1 MEHRV
6 TLLICAIACLIG
18 IDVMLCLRYAA
29 WGSTLAELLPFLFF
43 LILSEALILYSIFT
57 FKELINPFSVYG
69 IFIYTAGFSFLII
82 SDRQQTYSPLFIGII
97 LLSITSFIAG
107 GMAAH
112 KTTKLTFRNIIPTL
126 SPRLSFAFLL
136 LLLLLGIGVFVMEI
150 RQLGYVPILNLGNTA
165 LYDELNQNQ
174 VTPLHNFIVLN
185 SVLPAM
191 FYITFKRGLIPFW
204 VFLLCSLVSTF
215 IIVNFFSRQI
225 IVLFFFSMLIAVS
238 YYRKIQVLKLLSIAM
253 VCVILFII
261 LGQLRGGSAESST
274 LASVNDFLKQY
285 AGIYKPANIFET
297 YLSLYGGLNFT
308 TGNNI
313 AKLAVHDN
321 YVSYGAYALRPVV
334 GMLPVDTESIYP
346 MQYSAYSLLG
356 TYMLDPFLDFRW
368 FGVII
373 FNFLYG
379 FLSMNSFKNYL
390 IRRSPYYIVEWSLF
404 VFCVF
409 MCSFTNYFNLFFV
422 VFFFMI
428 NRLAIK

>member
-18 IDVMLCLRYAA
+18 IDIMLCLRYAA
-29 WGSTLAELLPFLFF
+29 WGCTLAELLPFLFF
-43 LILSEALILYSIFT
+43 LILSEALILYSIYA

-69 IFIYTAGFSFLII
+69 VFIYITGFSFLII
-82 SDRQQTYSPLFIGII
+82 SDRQHAYSPLFNGII
-97 LLSITSFIAG
+97 LLSIASFIAG
-107 GMAAH
+107 GMTAH
-112 KTTKLTFRNIIPTL
+112 KTKKLTFRNIIPTL
-126 SPRLSFAFLL
+126 SPQLSFAFLL
-136 LLLLLGIGVFVMEI
+136 LLLLAGIGVFIMET
-150 RQLGYVPILNLGNTA
+150 RQLGYLPVLNLGNAA
-165 LYDELNQNQ
+165 LYNELNQNP
-174 VTPLHNFIVLN
+174 VTPLHNFILLN

-191 FYITFKRGLIPFW
+191 FYITYKRGLIPFW
-204 VFLLCSLVSTF
+204 VFLACSFVSAF

-225 IVLFFFSMLIAVS
+225 IVLFFFSMLIGVS
-238 YYRKIQVLKLLSIAM
+238 YYRKISVLKLLSIAT

-261 LGQLRGGSAESST
+261 LGQLRGGAAEEST

-285 AGIYKPANIFET
+285 SGIDKPSNIFET

-313 AKLAVHDN
+313 AEVAVYDN
-321 YVSYGAYALRPVV
+321 YVGYGAYALRPAV
-334 GMLPVDTESIYP
+334 GVLPVDTEAIYP
-346 MQYSAYSLLG
+346 MKYSAYSLLG

-368 FGVII
+368 FGVVA

-390 IRRSPYYIVEWSLF
+390 NRRSAYYIVEWSLF

-422 VFFFMI
+422 VFFFII

>member
-1 MEHRV
+1 MEHKV

-29 WGSTLAELLPFLFF
+29 WGCTLAELLPFLFF
-43 LILSEALILYSIFT
+43 LILSEALILYSIYA

-69 IFIYTAGFSFLII
+69 IFIYITGFSFLII
-82 SDRQQTYSPLFIGII
+82 SDRQHAYSPLFIGII
-97 LLSITSFIAG
+97 LLSIASFIAG

-112 KTTKLTFRNIIPTL
+112 KTKMLTFRNIIPAL

-136 LLLLLGIGVFVMEI
+136 FLLLAGIGVFVMEI
-150 RQLGYVPILNLGNTA
+150 RQLGYLPVLNLGNAA

-174 VTPLHNFIVLN
+174 VTPLHNFIVLC

-191 FYITFKRGLIPFW
+191 FYITYKRGLIPFW
-204 VFLLCSLVSTF
+204 VFLACSFVSAF

-225 IVLFFFSMLIAVS
+225 IVLFFFSMLIGVS
-238 YYRKIQVLKLLSIAM
+238 YYRKIPVLKLLSIATL
-253 VCVILFII
+253 CVILFII
-261 LGQLRGGSAESST
+261 LGQLRGGSAEEST
-274 LASVNDFLKQY
+274 VASVNDFLKQY
-285 AGIYKPANIFET
+285 SGIDKPSNIFET

-313 AKLAVHDN
+313 AEVAVQDN
-321 YVSYGAYALRPVV
+321 YLGYGAYALRPVV
-334 GMLPVDTESIYP
+334 GVLPVNTEAIYP
-346 MQYSAYSLLG
+346 MKYSAYSLLG

-379 FLSMNSFKNYL
+379 FLAMNSFKNYL
-390 IRRSPYYIVEWSLF
+390 NRRSPYYIVEWSLF

-422 VFFFMI
+422 AFFFII